1 MLRAEQREHI
11 DRVVQI
17 AASGIGKEDDP
28 FRRSWARCVNEYGL
42 DPTRPT
48 PAHIVEQS
56 LLREHR
62 EQMEEFMGVAR
73 AGMEQLYKRVSG
85 LGYVLLLTDSTGI
98 TVDYI
103 GNEQW
108 DRDLRRA
115 GLYLGADWNEQRAG
129 TCGVGTCITERVPL
143 TCHRDDHFDANHIS
157 LTCTAAPLFS
167 PEGDFM
173 GVLDVSALSSPG
185 GKDSQQLAFH
195 LTVLYA
201 QMVEASNFLRHFQR
215 YWVMRLGPTWGLVD
229 VSGEMLVAFDRDGR
243 IVGANSYARKGI
255 TLPDENGGSGQIVG
269 RSVVDVFEVDLNR
282 IWQLARNGS
291 ANEKSALK
299 ARESDELYYATIVS
313 PRILIHP
320 QTSTESRDLESKSI
334 SVELTALDRLSEN
347 DRQMSR
353 IIDQCKR
360 LVNKKVNILLHGETG
375 TGKEVMAK
383 ALHQSSNRRDK
394 PFIAVN
400 CAAIP
405 ESLIESELFGYTS
418 GSFTGG
424 RTKGKKGLIAQSDG
438 GTLFLDEIG
447 DMPLQLQTRLL
458 RVLAEGEVMPIGAEK
473 AIPIDLTVVSASH
486 RDLRRL
492 IAEGVF
498 REDLYYRLAAAS
510 LFIPALRERSDK
522 EYVIRRILEEEGD
535 RLELSPE
542 VSPRALEA
550 LANYEWPGNV
560 RQLRNVLRFALA
572 ICDDGYIDAC
582 HLPEDL
588 STDNHALPNMR
599 KAIPMTALGLDIPNK
614 NETITVE
621 YESDAQ
627 TLLGALRRH
636 RWNITAVSEE
646 MKICRST
653 VYRQMKRYR
662 IVQPNHS

>member
-1 MLRAEQREHI
+1 MLKAEQRTHI
-11 DRVVQI
+11 DHVVQI
-17 AASGIGKEDDP
+17 ATSGQGNQAEDP
-28 FRRSWARCVNEYGL
+28 FRRSWTRCVNEYGL

-48 PAHIVEQS
+48 PPRIVGQS
-56 LLREHR
+56 LLREHQ

-85 LGYVLLLTDSTGI
+85 LGYVLLLTDAAGI

-103 GNEQW
+103 GNDSLDHE
-108 DRDLRRA
+108 LRRA

-129 TCGVGTCITERVPL
+129 TCGVGTCITEQVPL
-143 TCHRDDHFDANHIS
+143 TCHRNDHFDANHIS
-157 LTCTAAPLFS
+157 LTCTATPLFS
-167 PEGDFM
+167 PQGDFM
-173 GVLDVSALSSPG
+173 GVLDISALSSPEA
-185 GKDSQQLAFH
+185 KESQQLAFH

-215 YWVMRLGPTWGLVD
+215 YWVLRLGPTWGLVD
-229 VSGEMLVAFDRDGR
+229 VSGEMLIAFDREGQ
-243 IVGANSYARKGI
+243 IVGANSAARRGLI
-255 TLPDENGGSGQIVG
+255 GSGSGASLAGHAVTEI
-269 RSVVDVFEVDLNR
+269 FEIDMDRV
-282 IWQLARNGS
+282 WQLARSGAAS
-291 ANEKSALK
+291 EKSALK
-299 ARESDELYYATIVS
+299 SRAGDALHYVTVIAPRLQVQAHRSLRDTETKAASATS
-313 PRILIHP
+313 AACA
-320 QTSTESRDLESKSI
+320 
-334 SVELTALDRLSEN
+334 ALDRLTDN
-347 DRQMSR
+347 DRQMTR

-383 ALHQSSNRRDK
+383 ALHLSSTRRDK

-405 ESLIESELFGYTS
+405 ESLIESELFGYTG

-424 RTKGKKGLIAQSDG
+424 RAKGKKGLIEQSDG

-458 RVLAEGEVMPIGAEK
+458 RVLAEGEVMPIGAER

-510 LFIPALRERSDK
+510 LFIPALRERTDK
-522 EYVIRRILEEEGD
+522 EYVIRAILDDEGA
-535 RLELSPE
+535 RLSMAPDLST
-542 VSPRALEA
+542 SALEA
-550 LANYEWPGNV
+550 LIHYSWPGNV

-572 ICDDGYIDAC
+572 ISDDGRIDIC
-582 HLPEDL
+582 HLPAEL
-588 STDNHALPNMR
+588 SVDNRDPVESPPSAFDMAPQARPSTVGSMSEQEPDGSHL
-599 KAIPMTALGLDIPNK
+599 L
-614 NETITVE
+614 ET
-621 YESDAQ
+621 
-627 TLLGALRRH
+627 LRRNY
-636 RWNITAVSEE
+636 WNITAVSEE
-646 MKICRST
+646 LNISRST

-662 IVQPNHS
+662 IVQPNYAY